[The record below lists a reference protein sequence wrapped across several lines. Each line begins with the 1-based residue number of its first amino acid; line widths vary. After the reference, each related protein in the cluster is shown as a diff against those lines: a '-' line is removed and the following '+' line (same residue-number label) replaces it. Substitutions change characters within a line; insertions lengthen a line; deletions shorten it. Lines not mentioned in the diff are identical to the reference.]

1 MADALAKMPQSVQEI
16 FMRLGQ
22 DLVQQYPQYDAFP
35 FSVTFSGPG
44 ELGLVVE
51 RQGK

>member
-1 MADALAKMPQSVQEI
+1 MPLPVQEVY
-16 FMRLGQ
+16 MRLRQG
-22 DLVQQYPQYDAFP
+22 LVQQFPQYDAFP
-35 FSVTFSGPG
+35 FSVTFAGPG